1 MSDLNMSAMPATRK
15 ARQLAALT
23 VIAIIVLTSSACA
36 ITPTAQPDFK
46 PAEPPVNIVN
56 ERPDGAIYQVS
67 SNRFFFEDIRA
78 RRVGDVIN
86 VILDERTDATKT
98 ATTSANK
105 GTTIGLPSP
114 TIFGGKV
121 TVKGREILS
130 NDIAASSQ
138 FAGTADS
145 SQSNRLN
152 GSVAVIVDQVLSNGN
167 LLIRGQKRLTLNQG
181 SEVVQVSGL
190 IRPVDITPQN
200 TILSNQIADASITYG
215 GSGLLADSNR
225 AGWMTRVFT
234 SPLWPF

>member
-1 MSDLNMSAMPATRK
+1 MSELITGILPSAKMTRSLV
-15 ARQLAALT
+15 QLTL
-23 VIAIIVLTSSACA
+23 VAIIVLSTSSCA
-36 ITPTAQPDFK
+36 VTPPAQPGFK
-46 PAEPPVNIVN
+46 PAEPPVTIVN
-56 ERPDGAIYQVS
+56 AKADGAIYQVS

-114 TIFGGKV
+114 TLFGGKA
-121 TVKGREILS
+121 TARGRDILS
-130 NDIAASSQ
+130 NDISASSQ

-152 GSVAVIVDQVLSNGN
+152 GSVAVVVDKVLTNGN
-167 LLIRGQKRLTLNQG
+167 LWIRGEKRLTLNQG

-225 AGWMTRVFT
+225 AGWLTRVFT

>member
-1 MSDLNMSAMPATRK
+1 MCALIHRLRRVAPSPFKHFRLWF
-15 ARQLAALT
+15 LAGLSLSSVACT
-23 VIAIIVLTSSACA
+23 V
-36 ITPTAQPDFK
+36 TPVVEPDFK
-46 PAEPPVNIVN
+46 PAEPPVTIVSN
-56 ERPDGAIYQVS
+56 TSQGSIYQVS

-86 VILDERTDATKT
+86 VILDERTDATKS

-114 TIFGGKV
+114 TLFGGKASAR
-121 TVKGREILS
+121 GRDILS
-130 NDIAASSQ
+130 NDISASTE

-152 GSVAVIVDQVLSNGN
+152 GSVAVVVDKVLSNGN
-167 LLIRGQKRLTLNQG
+167 LWIRGQKRLTLNQG

-200 TILSNQIADASITYG
+200 TIQSNQIADASITYG

-225 AGWMTRVFT
+225 AGWMTRLFT
-234 SPLWPF
+234 SVLWPF